1 MGLEEINSFK
11 KSIYD
16 SNTFC
21 VQKEKIFNSFI
32 NTGFPNKKYEGWK
45 YFDLRFKS
53 KSFLEKEISDCF
65 INIEDLSVQNT
76 AHDSYDCNLLFDDY
90 FKPYEFIE
98 NEAVIDFNIACG
110 NQIKIIN
117 VTSSQKEPINIKISN
132 TGINVFLPR
141 IIINLSDNVK
151 AKINFINSFKDGFLN
166 LLIEYNIG
174 KNSELDICRV
184 NKSSSLMVETNL
196 VYLKSKS
203 SFNMN
208 NLSIPNSSSRFQ
220 LFTNHIGEN
229 SFCSSKTI
237 SIPSNESNDD
247 ILIDNIFKH
256 SNCESISGIRAIL
269 REDAICSFQSMIDVK
284 NSVKGSKAEQD
295 CKGFLIDDKAT
306 MNAKPQMRILNDDVV
321 CKHGATVGSLNEEE
335 IFYLCSKGIER
346 KQAINLI
353 LDGHINSYIGEDRF
367 LKQFLPEEFR

>member
-1 MGLEEINSFK
+1 M
-11 KSIYD
+11 
-16 SNTFC
+16 
-21 VQKEKIFNSFI
+21 
-32 NTGFPNKKYEGWK
+32 
-45 YFDLRFKS
+45 RFKS

-65 INIEDLSVQNT
+65 INIDDLSAQNT
-76 AHDSYDCNLLFDDY
+76 VHDSYDCNLLFDDY

-117 VTSSQKEPINIKISN
+117 VISSQKEPINIKISN
-132 TGINVFLPR
+132 TGVNISLPR
-141 IIINLSDNVK
+141 IIINISDNVK
-151 AKINFINSFKDGFLN
+151 AKINFINTLEDGFLN

-220 LFTNHIGEN
+220 LFSNHIGEN
-229 SFCSSKTI
+229 SFWLSKTI

-256 SNCESISGIRAIL
+256 SYSDEYFRNKGNIKR
-269 REDAICSFQSMIDVK
+269 RCSM
-284 NSVKGSKAEQD
+284 
-295 CKGFLIDDKAT
+295 LI
-306 MNAKPQMRILNDDVV
+306 PIND
-321 CKHGATVGSLNEEE
+321 
-335 IFYLCSKGIER
+335 
-346 KQAINLI
+346 
-353 LDGHINSYIGEDRF
+353 
-367 LKQFLPEEFR
+367 